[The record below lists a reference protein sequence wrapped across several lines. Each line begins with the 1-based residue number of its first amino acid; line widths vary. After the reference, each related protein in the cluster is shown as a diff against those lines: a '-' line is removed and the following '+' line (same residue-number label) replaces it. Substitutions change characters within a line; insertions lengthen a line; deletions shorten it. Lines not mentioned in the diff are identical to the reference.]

1 MKLLPKRI
9 LCTLCAAALPLL
21 SLSAGAADDT
31 DTADAEKTNGRTVGA
46 YWIGTF
52 ATSPQGSIC
61 VRLSE
66 ITSVSIHNYML
77 NGKIPIGELTID
89 TTGNNSIR
97 IYCVLSAED
106 MSKEVLSMVSSLKS
120 ETSSLGSVPQVAKQ
134 FPEGT
139 HAHSI
144 EYSVDSEAQL
154 KAIYASIVKAMMS
167 NKNGKMAI
175 K

>member
-1 MKLLPKRI
+1 M
-9 LCTLCAAALPLL
+9 LCTLCAVTLPLF
-21 SLSAGAADDT
+21 SLSAGAADNSDT
-31 DTADAEKTNGRTVGA
+31 TTSDAEQTSGRTVGT

-52 ATSPQGSIC
+52 ASSPQGNIC

-66 ITSVSIHNYML
+66 ITSITIHNYML

-106 MSKEVLSMVSSLKS
+106 MSKEVLSMVSALKA
-120 ETSSLGSVPQVAKQ
+120 ETSDLGSVPQVAKQ

-144 EYSVDSEAQL
+144 EYSVTSETQL
-154 KAIYASIVKAMMS
+154 KAIYASIVKSMMS
-167 NKNGKMAI
+167 NKNGKMTI